1 MNVSYPHFLSLFTCE
16 MFRFRFIIN
25 SMSLMKNMHSYAK
38 SFNIKWETLLDYYH
52 LPPLPADDPSI
63 KGMQDTV
70 DGTYTV
76 PHHYPYTYETRVI
89 GGEDYYTVSCQS
101 ATDPE
106 SSYTFCLVPWKKDD
120 HLLASYSSFTAV
132 EAREL
137 LDHLQRI
144 VNASD
149 HGDETVNSQLHAF
162 LRRFMRWVNDN
173 GGTGEQ
179 TD

>member
-1 MNVSYPHFLSLFTCE
+1 

-38 SFNIKWETLLDYYH
+38 SFNIKWKTLLDYYH

-63 KGMQDTV
+63 RGMKDTV
-70 DGTYTV
+70 DGSYTV
-76 PHHYPYTYETRVI
+76 SHYPYTYMTTMV
-89 GGEDYYTVSCQS
+89 GGEDYYTVSCQC

-106 SSYTFCLVPWKKDD
+106 SSYTFAIVPLKKDD
-120 HLLASYSSFTAV
+120 QLLAPYSSFTYR
-132 EAREL
+132 EAMEL
-137 LDHLQRI
+137 VDHLQRI

-149 HGDETVNSQLHAF
+149 KGDETVNSQLHAF
-162 LRRFMRWVNDN
+162 LRRFTRWVNDN

>member
-1 MNVSYPHFLSLFTCE
+1 

-38 SFNIKWETLLDYYH
+38 SFNIKWKTLLDYYH

-63 KGMQDTV
+63 RGMKDTV
-70 DGTYTV
+70 DGSYTV
-76 PHHYPYTYETRVI
+76 SHYPYTYMTTMV
-89 GGEDYYTVSCQS
+89 GGEDYYTVSCQC

-106 SSYTFCLVPWKKDD
+106 SSYTFAIVPLKKDNQ
-120 HLLASYSSFTAV
+120 LLAPYSSFTYR
-132 EAREL
+132 EAMEL
-137 LDHLQRI
+137 VDHVQRI
-144 VNASD
+144 VDASD
-149 HGDETVNSQLHAF
+149 KGDETVNSQLHAF
-162 LRRFMRWVNDN
+162 LRRFTRWVNDN

>member
-1 MNVSYPHFLSLFTCE
+1 

-38 SFNIKWETLLDYYH
+38 SFNIKWKTLLDYYH

-63 KGMQDTV
+63 RGMKDTV
-70 DGTYTV
+70 DGSYTV
-76 PHHYPYTYETRVI
+76 SHYPYTYMTTMV
-89 GGEDYYTVSCQS
+89 GGEDYYTVSCQC

-106 SSYTFCLVPWKKDD
+106 SSYTFAIVPLKKDD
-120 HLLASYSSFTAV
+120 QLLAPYSSFTYR
-132 EAREL
+132 EAMEL
-137 LDHLQRI
+137 VDHVQRI

-149 HGDETVNSQLHAF
+149 KGDETVNSQLHAF
-162 LRRFMRWVNDN
+162 LRRFTRWVNDN

>member
-1 MNVSYPHFLSLFTCE
+1 

-38 SFNIKWETLLDYYH
+38 SFNIKWKTLLDYYH

-63 KGMQDTV
+63 RGMKDTV
-70 DGTYTV
+70 DGSYTV
-76 PHHYPYTYETRVI
+76 SHYPYTYMTTMV
-89 GGEDYYTVSCQS
+89 GGEDYYTVSCQC

-106 SSYTFCLVPWKKDD
+106 SSYTFAIVPLKKDNQ
-120 HLLASYSSFTAV
+120 LLASYSSFTYR
-132 EAREL
+132 EAMEL
-137 LDHLQRI
+137 VDHLQRI

-149 HGDETVNSQLHAF
+149 KGDETVNSQLHAF
-162 LRRFMRWVNDN
+162 LRRFTRWVNDN

>member
-1 MNVSYPHFLSLFTCE
+1 

-38 SFNIKWETLLDYYH
+38 SFNIKWKTLLDYYH

-63 KGMQDTV
+63 RGMKDTV
-70 DGTYTV
+70 DGSYTV
-76 PHHYPYTYETRVI
+76 SHYPYTYMTTMV
-89 GGEDYYTVSCQS
+89 GGEDYYTVSCQC

-106 SSYTFCLVPWKKDD
+106 SSYTFAIVPLKKDNQ
-120 HLLASYSSFTAV
+120 LLAPYSSFTYR
-132 EAREL
+132 EAMEL
-137 LDHLQRI
+137 VDHVQRI

-149 HGDETVNSQLHAF
+149 KGDETVNSQLHAF
-162 LRRFMRWVNDN
+162 LRRFTRWVNDN

>member
-1 MNVSYPHFLSLFTCE
+1 

-38 SFNIKWETLLDYYH
+38 SFNIKWKTLLDYYH

-63 KGMQDTV
+63 SEMKDRV
-70 DGTYTV
+70 DGSYIV
-76 PHHYPYTYETRVI
+76 PRYYPYTYTTTMV

-101 ATDPE
+101 VTDPE
-106 SSYTFCLVPWKKDD
+106 SSYTFCLIPWKQDD
-120 HLLASYSSFTAV
+120 QLLASYSSFTAV
-132 EAREL
+132 EAMEL
-137 LDHLQRI
+137 VDHLQRI
-144 VNASD
+144 VDASD
-149 HGDETVNSQLHAF
+149 RGDDTVNQRLHGF
-162 LRRFMRWVNDN
+162 LNRFRRWVNDN

>member
-1 MNVSYPHFLSLFTCE
+1 

-38 SFNIKWETLLDYYH
+38 SFNIKWKTLLDYYH

-63 KGMQDTV
+63 RGMKDTV
-70 DGTYTV
+70 DGSYTV
-76 PHHYPYTYETRVI
+76 SHYPYTYMTTMV
-89 GGEDYYTVSCQS
+89 GGEDYYTVSCQC

-106 SSYTFCLVPWKKDD
+106 SSYTFAIVPLKKDD
-120 HLLASYSSFTAV
+120 QLLAPYSSFTYR
-132 EAREL
+132 EAMEL
-137 LDHLQRI
+137 VDHVQRI
-144 VNASD
+144 VDASD
-149 HGDETVNSQLHAF
+149 KGDETVNSQLHAF
-162 LRRFMRWVNDN
+162 LRRFTRWVNDN